1 MRHITIIF
9 CFVAIFA
16 AACPF
21 EAFAQEKDQSGKI
34 DKKEDELR
42 DLRSQIEAQRKK
54 IKELEKREKNESEYL
69 RKLQSEAALTNKLLD
84 VLEEKKGMLEEQS
97 EGLRVDLKDNEVI
110 YEIRASILSKRLREI
125 YKNGPRHI
133 WAEILEAKDFS
144 DLLQRSKFISL
155 IAERDA
161 DLVDDVKKK
170 REEISEQEAR
180 ITEILHEVT
189 LSRNEKKGELE
200 NLQDNE
206 KKREKSLKK
215 LKTDKKK
222 YENKV
227 AELAKAEKKM
237 QAFIEELEKARIE
250 QSRAWGEYG
259 EKDFDSLKGK
269 LERPVSGEVIKRFG
283 KFKHP
288 EFGTVTYNTGID
300 IETRSGEPVRAVGRG
315 RVEFSGVLP
324 GYGNCIIINHG
335 EGYYSLY
342 AHIAEVFVD
351 QGSQVEK
358 GGLIAETLDQGTGM
372 KGALHFEVRKSKKAL
387 DPEEWLVKGG
397 R

>member
-34 DKKEDELR
+34 EKKEDELR

-84 VLEEKKGMLEEQS
+84 VLEEKKEMLEEQS
-97 EGLRVDLKDNEVI
+97 EGLSADLQQNEAI
-110 YEIRASILSKRLREI
+110 YDIRSRILSKRLREI

-180 ITEILHEVT
+180 ITEILYEVT
-189 LSRNEKKGELE
+189 VSRNEKKGELE

-358 GGLIAETLDQGTGM
+358 GGLIA
-372 KGALHFEVRKSKKAL
+372 
-387 DPEEWLVKGG
+387 
-397 R
+397 